1 MHSTI
6 VGTLG
11 NIWEHQIHIRH
22 YSAITDIYHAYNRN
36 KNRSARKNYLSK
48 MFTKNA
54 VPFFFIMK
62 KRWSVSLIC
71 LVLISIIIAERK
83 PILTSFWNCFF
94 DLLFI
99 VFVLIIIQYGL
110 PQRIL
115 HLCLTV
121 KLKSLCSEPCPPVN
135 GREEINTSL
144 TEACP
149 SKRCFQD

>member
-1 MHSTI
+1 
-6 VGTLG
+6 
-11 NIWEHQIHIRH
+11 
-22 YSAITDIYHAYNRN
+22 
-36 KNRSARKNYLSK
+36 
-48 MFTKNA
+48 MFTKNEI
-54 VPFFFIMK
+54 PFFFTMK
-62 KRWSVSLIC
+62 KRSSVSLIC

-83 PILTSFWNCFF
+83 PILTPFWNCFF

-121 KLKSLCSEPCPPVN
+121 KLKSLCSEPCPPMN
-135 GREEINTSL
+135 GREEEINTSL

-149 SKRCFQD
+149 SKGCFQD

>member
-1 MHSTI
+1 
-6 VGTLG
+6 
-11 NIWEHQIHIRH
+11 
-22 YSAITDIYHAYNRN
+22 
-36 KNRSARKNYLSK
+36 
-48 MFTKNA
+48 
-54 VPFFFIMK
+54 
-62 KRWSVSLIC
+62 

-83 PILTSFWNCFF
+83 PILTPFSNCFF

-121 KLKSLCSEPCPPVN
+121 KLKSLCSEPCPPMN
-135 GREEINTSL
+135 GREEEINTSL

-149 SKRCFQD
+149 SKGCFQD